1 MTAYEELKKGYE
13 AAAKERDNP
22 IGIGK
27 QKLLNRLRNRFT
39 PVVFDDGQGGTFTIN
54 MHVPQ
59 PDLQRRL
66 YMIREEVKTAI
77 ENRDTE
83 KLIDLDREWSEHL
96 AALCVDPEYSAEFWR
111 EGRGFD
117 VDVTARLM
125 NVAMGLDVREQEAA
139 RSFRKVKTGTNSS
152 ADA

>member
-1 MTAYEELKKGYE
+1 MPAYEELKKGYE

-39 PVVFDDGQGGTFTIN
+39 PVIFDDGQGGTFTIN
-54 MHVPQ
+54 MYVPQ

-66 YMIREEVKTAI
+66 HMIRVEVKTAL
-77 ENRDTE
+77 EAMDE
-83 KLIDLDREWSEHL
+83 KKLIELDREWSEHL

-111 EGRGFD
+111 EGKGFD
-117 VDVTARLM
+117 VDVPARLM
-125 NVAMGLDVREQEAA
+125 NVAMGLDARDQEAA
-139 RSFRKVKTGTNSS
+139 RSFRSIQTGAEPTT
-152 ADA
+152 DA